1 MVTLTDEQRMLVDVL
16 DDIARDEFAADAFT
30 HDGFPWENVRTL
42 AEHDLWA
49 VNLGEEWGGGGLSE
63 FAAVLAIETV
73 GAVCPE
79 TANAIYG
86 QTMVAPRAI
95 EMFGSETLKERYL
108 PPVCAGESAIAI
120 GISEPAAGSDAGA
133 MATAVRETDD
143 GLVLSGEKIWL
154 SYVPASDAA
163 VVWARFPD
171 DTLGTV
177 LVDLDTPGVDVHE
190 HYTNMAGHTQSHLFF
205 EDVPVPEEQV
215 LVRGKQALKEQLKA
229 LNWERVGSAAY
240 ATSMARCALEHA
252 IDYAGD
258 REQFG
263 QPIGEFQGLR
273 WEVADAV
280 KEYTASR
287 ALTHDA
293 ATNTHGEGDTP
304 AHPDRLR
311 ASIAKF
317 HASETAER
325 VVSDCLQVFGATG
338 YQQGHPLEF
347 LYRLARGRRIA
358 AGTDEI
364 MRENI
369 ADEVFDGG
377 GLPSLG

>member
-1 MVTLTDEQRMLVDVL
+1 MLVDVF
-16 DDIARDEFAADAFT
+16 DEVARAEFAADAFD
-30 HDGFPWENVRTL
+30 HEGFPWANVRTL
-42 AEHDLWA
+42 ADHDLWA
-49 VNLGEEWGGGGLSE
+49 VNLGEAYGGGGMSE

-73 GAVCPE
+73 GAVCPD
-79 TANAIYG
+79 TANALYG
-86 QTMVAPRAI
+86 QTMVAPRAV
-95 EMFGSETLKERYL
+95 EMFGSEALKREYL

-120 GISEPAAGSDAGA
+120 GISEPGAGSDAGA
-133 MATAVRETDD
+133 MATEVRETDD
-143 GLVLSGEKIWL
+143 GLVLDGEKIWL

-171 DTLGTV
+171 GNLGTV
-177 LVDLDTPGVDVHE
+177 LVDLDAPGVDVHE

-205 EDVPVPEEQV
+205 EDVPVPEAHV
-215 LVRGKQALKEQLKA
+215 LVRGKAALKEQLKA

-240 ATSMARCALEHA
+240 ATAMARCALEHA
-252 IDYAGD
+252 VDYAGD

-280 KEYTASR
+280 KRYAASR
-287 ALTHDA
+287 TLTHDA
-293 ATNTHGEGDTP
+293 ATHTHGGDVSTTADAPGTP

-311 ASIAKF
+311 ASIAKL
-317 HASETAER
+317 HASETAEA
-325 VVSDCLQVFGATG
+325 VVSDCLQTFGATG
-338 YQQGHPLEF
+338 YQRGHPLEY
-347 LYRLARGRRIA
+347 LHRLARGRRIA

-364 MRENI
+364 MLENI
-369 ADEVFDGG
+369 ADEVFDGS